1 MASFTL
7 QPVNGVQNIITKNSG
22 DLRHDVAIRAN
33 GATAGTVTLTG
44 RKAGSDTFEAI
55 PDGIIDLSA
64 ITSVQI
70 EGSIAEFEIT
80 IAGIVGA
87 TSLYLTD
94 TTQAS

>member
-44 RKAGSDTFEAI
+44 RKAGS
-55 PDGIIDLSA
+55 
-64 ITSVQI
+64 
-70 EGSIAEFEIT
+70 EGS
-80 IAGIVGA
+80 
-87 TSLYLTD
+87 SC
-94 TTQAS
+94 